1 MSNLVGKELVDS
13 LHAVLQFYF
22 GNIKRETIL
31 SISGATEEEFDV
43 KALLRVAKNSNLY
56 AQTAEVNIETIDK
69 FLLPLILYNEQNELI
84 VLQALTRDKAKF
96 LHVSKNES
104 FEVDRKKLKNFKNAI
119 MFFRNKQDSVV
130 SSRTKELSWFFTPI
144 KASWKAYVEVGFLSI
159 FINVFALAL
168 PLFTMNVYNRI
179 IPNFATDTLFV
190 LAGGV
195 GIIFLFEVILKSV
208 RVYIL
213 EKSGKKIA
221 IHLDEILLERMLGVK
236 TQYDKL
242 LSGTKANLFKE
253 LSQVKEFF
261 TSRSLVQILDLPFFF
276 IAIFVI
282 YLISPTIAI
291 IPFVAGMIMIGFNLL
306 MQIPLATLAH
316 EQFKKAQSKHG
327 YLVET
332 IQGRDAIKLVNGHTH
347 RLFTWSRV
355 VAFYEKLGEKIQL
368 LHQMT
373 SNSSYT
379 IIQIITLL
387 VVSVGV
393 YEIQTQ
399 SLSVGGLIAIT
410 ILSSR
415 AMVPIVNV
423 SGVLLNYKKMKDSLE
438 SINEFW
444 HLPREIDENT
454 QVGLG
459 ELKGDIEFSEV
470 TYFYQGSKYPSL
482 DNVSLKITAGE
493 KVGVIGQTGAGKST
507 LLRLIALLD
516 TPTQGTVYLDGVPTN
531 TLHPVEVR
539 ENIGVMPQSPFMFA
553 GTLAEN
559 IALSRAT
566 SKDEI
571 ARLIAL
577 TGLEE
582 LIKKGGVGDGLEV
595 GENGDNLSTG
605 QKHLVALARALV
617 NDPKVLILDEPT
629 TGLDIGL
636 ENSVINRL
644 EPIVQDK
651 TLILITHRFSA
662 LKLVDRV
669 IVINGSQ
676 VVADGPRDEIL
687 KKLQGGSGE

>member
-1 MSNLVGKELVDS
+1 MSSPVGKDLVDA
-13 LHAVLQFYF
+13 LHAILQFYF

-31 SISGATEEEFDV
+31 SISGTTEAEFDI
-43 KALLRVAKNSNLY
+43 KALLGVAKNSNLY
-56 AQTAEVNIETIDK
+56 AQTQEIKLEEIDK
-69 FLLPLILYNEQNELI
+69 FLLPIILYNNQNELI
-84 VLQALTRDKAKF
+84 ILQGLSRDKASF
-96 LHVSKNES
+96 LHLTKNET
-104 FEVDRKKLKNFKNAI
+104 FEVEKKKLKNFKNAI

-130 SSRTKELSWFFTPI
+130 STRNKELSWFFEPL
-144 KASWKAYVEVGFLSI
+144 KASWRAYLEVAFISL
-159 FINVFALAL
+159 FINIFALAL

-190 LAGGV
+190 LGGGV
-195 GIIFLFEVILKSV
+195 AIIFLFEVILKTV

-213 EKSGKKIA
+213 EKTGKKLG
-221 IHLDEILLERMLGVK
+221 IHYEEILLERMLGIK

-253 LSQVKEFF
+253 LSQIKEFF
-261 TSRSLVQILDLPFFF
+261 ASRTLVQILDLPFFF
-276 IAIFVI
+276 IAVFVI
-282 YLISPTIAI
+282 YLISPTIAV
-291 IPFVAGMIMIGFNLL
+291 IPFTAGIIMVGFNLV

-347 RLFTWSRV
+347 RLFTWGRV
-355 VAFYEKLGEKIQL
+355 VAFYEKLGEKIQF
-368 LHQMT
+368 LHHMT
-373 SNSSYT
+373 SNSSYM

-415 AMVPIVNV
+415 AMVPIVNI

-444 HLPREIDENT
+444 HLPREVDENT

-459 ELKGDIEFSEV
+459 ELQGNIEFSDV
-470 TYFYQGSKYPSL
+470 TYYYQGSKYPSL
-482 DNVSLKITAGE
+482 DKVNLKIKAGE
-493 KVGVIGQTGAGKST
+493 KVGIIGQTGAGKST
-507 LLRLIALLD
+507 FARLISLLD
-516 TPTQGTVYLDGVPTN
+516 TPTQGTLYLDGVATN

-539 ENIGVMPQSPFMFA
+539 QNIGVMPQSPFMFA

-559 IALSRAT
+559 IALSRSI

-571 ARLIAL
+571 AKLTHL
-577 TGLEE
+577 TGLED
-582 LIKKGGVGDGLEV
+582 LIKKGGVGDSLNI

-617 NDPKVLILDEPT
+617 DDPKILILDEPT

-636 ENSVINRL
+636 ENSVIEKL
-644 EPIVQDK
+644 APIVKDK
-651 TLILITHRFSA
+651 TLLLITHRFSA

-669 IVINGSQ
+669 LVINDGKI
-676 VVADGPRDEIL
+676 VADGPRDIIL
-687 KKLQGGSGE
+687 AKLQGGQK